1 MDGLKKLE
9 LNLETVRE
17 LSEDDLQSVAGGRQ
31 DTKIPTI
38 ITTTQTPACPSGA
51 TWFTSCE
58 TYSGQTCS

>member
-1 MDGLKKLE
+1 MQGLKKLE

-17 LSEDDLQSVAGGRQ
+17 LSEDDLGLAAGGQRE
-31 DTKIPTI
+31 IPTI
-38 ITTTQTPACPSGA
+38 ITTTQTPACPSGS

>member
-1 MDGLKKLE
+1 MERLKKLE

-17 LSEDDLQSVAGGRQ
+17 LSEDDLGNVAGGQ
-31 DTKIPTI
+31 ETKIPTI
-38 ITTTQTPACPSGA
+38 TTTTQTPACPSGA